1 MSETIPVIDLGPLLS
16 GGEEGRKAVAAEIGA
31 ACRGIGFFYVCNHG
45 VPPELRE
52 EVFATAA
59 RFFESPEEVKR
70 TALYSAASGNR
81 GFIPMKGES
90 LDPTKAPDLKEAF
103 NIGLEMAEDDPEIV
117 AGARFRGLN
126 LWPEM
131 GGFRQTMLQ
140 FVTRQLISGQDL
152 QRYHVLERRVVR
164 CLQGAEEFLRRLR
177 DVRFDGRLRG
187 LRISALECVDAIAM
201 VSHRALPPGIAAVPY
216 RIGHEW
222 AEVGAG
228 TEPEVLDDVQ
238 R

>member
-131 GGFRQTMLQ
+131 GGLPANDAAICHPSAHFRPG
-140 FVTRQLISGQDL
+140 SP
-152 QRYHVLERRVVR
+152 
-164 CLQGAEEFLRRLR
+164 A
-177 DVRFDGRLRG
+177 
-187 LRISALECVDAIAM
+187 
-201 VSHRALPPGIAAVPY
+201 VSRPRASRRALPSRRRRVP
-216 RIGHEW
+216 
-222 AEVGAG
+222 
-228 TEPEVLDDVQ
+228 PPPP
-238 R
+238 